1 MIANIVHTSLNPR
14 GGSERLAITA
24 MQALSKMGSEIN
36 LTTFERP
43 NISQLESAYG
53 EAATSVIRRIKTTN
67 ILRSLKKTESNKHY
81 DLIIN
86 THGDM
91 LPYFLPSF
99 SKSNAIT
106 YCHFPLAKYL
116 IDSKDP
122 EYAKFL
128 RSTILSTMST
138 RKKNSYQKYF
148 DLARTAHIHMLKKTT
163 VLSNSE
169 FSRSVI
175 LKAFGVDSVV
185 LSPPVDVDF
194 FRNMSLLS
202 SSSSNNNNN
211 NNNDDTIL
219 VISRFHPTKKIE
231 NAIRLAKLL
240 KERKIGSRMK
250 IVGNLPPGTPGYLFY
265 LKQMVGHY
273 DLDDYVKFEINVNFS
288 KLLKLMRESKV
299 YLHPLV
305 GEPFGISTVEAMS
318 SGLIPVVPN
327 IGGHTEFVPPKYQ
340 FGTFGE
346 GVEAISVALMAPD
359 SERMLISD
367 SVKRFSIDSFI
378 THFQEIIKNIISSK
392 IKP

>member
-1 MIANIVHTSLNPR
+1 
-14 GGSERLAITA
+14 
-24 MQALSKMGSEIN
+24 MGSEID

-67 ILRSLKKTESNKHY
+67 ILPSLKKSESNKHY

-91 LPYFLPSF
+91 LPYFLPDF

-128 RSTILSTMST
+128 RSTILSTMHT
-138 RKKNSYQKYF
+138 RKKTSYQKYF
-148 DLARTAHIHMLKKTT
+148 DLARTAYIHMLKKTT

-175 LKAFGVDSVV
+175 LKAFGVDSIV

-202 SSSSNNNNN
+202 SSSSSNRK
-211 NNNDDTIL
+211 DTIL
-219 VISRFHPTKKIE
+219 VIARFHPTKKIE

-240 KERKIGSRMK
+240 KERKIGCRMK
-250 IVGNLPPGTPGYLFY
+250 IVGNLPSGTPDYLFY
-265 LKQMVGHY
+265 LKQMVDQY
-273 DLDDYVKFEINVNFS
+273 DLDDYVKFEINVNFG

-318 SGLIPVVPN
+318 SGLVPVVPS
-327 IGGHTEFVPPKYQ
+327 IGGHTEFVPSKYQ
-340 FGTFGE
+340 FRTFGE

-359 SERMLISD
+359 SERMIISD
-367 SVKRFSIDSFI
+367 SVKRFSVDSFI
-378 THFQEIIKNIISSK
+378 SRFQELVKNIVSSK
-392 IKP
+392 IRS

>member
-1 MIANIVHTSLNPR
+1 
-14 GGSERLAITA
+14 

-53 EAATSVIRRIKTTN
+53 EAATSVIKRIKTTN
-67 ILRSLKKTESNKHY
+67 ILPSLKKTESNKHY

-128 RSTILSTMST
+128 RSTILSTMPT
-138 RKKNSYQKYF
+138 RKKTSYQKYI
-148 DLARTAHIHMLKKTT
+148 DLARTAYIHMLKKTT

-202 SSSSNNNNN
+202 SSSSGNRK
-211 NNNDDTIL
+211 DTIL
-219 VISRFHPTKKIE
+219 VIARFHPTKKIE

-250 IVGNLPPGTPGYLFY
+250 IVGNLPAGTPGYLFY
-265 LKQMVGHY
+265 LKQMVDQY

-327 IGGHTEFVPPKYQ
+327 IGGHTEFVPSKYQ
-340 FGTFGE
+340 FRTFGE

-367 SVKRFSIDSFI
+367 SVQRFSIDSFI
-378 THFQEIIKNIISSK
+378 SRFQELVKNIISSK

>member
-1 MIANIVHTSLNPR
+1 LIANIVHTSLNPR

-128 RSTILSTMST
+128 KSTILSTMST

-148 DLARTAHIHMLKKTT
+148 DLARTAYIHMLKKTT

-202 SSSSNNNNN
+202 SFSSNNNNN
-211 NNNDDTIL
+211 NRKDTIL
-219 VISRFHPTKKIE
+219 VIARFHPTKKIE

-250 IVGNLPPGTPGYLFY
+250 IVGNLPSGTPGYLFY
-265 LKQMVGHY
+265 LKEMVGHY

-340 FGTFGE
+340 FPTFGE
-346 GVEAISVALMAPD
+346 GVEAITAALMAPD

-378 THFQEIIKNIISSK
+378 SRFQEIVKNIISNK

>member
-1 MIANIVHTSLNPR
+1 MIANIVHTSLNAR
-14 GGSERLAITA
+14 GGSERLAITV

-43 NISQLESAYG
+43 NIPQLESAYG
-53 EAATSVIRRIKTTN
+53 EAAARVIRRIKTTN

-122 EYAKFL
+122 EYPKFL
-128 RSTILSTMST
+128 RSTILSTMPT
-138 RKKNSYQKYF
+138 RKKASHQKYF
-148 DLARTAHIHMLKKTT
+148 DLARTAYIHMLKKTT

-175 LKAFGVDSVV
+175 LKAFGVDSIV

-202 SSSSNNNNN
+202 SSSSSKRK
-211 NNNDDTIL
+211 DTIL

-240 KERKIGSRMK
+240 KERKIGSKMK
-250 IVGNLPPGTPGYLFY
+250 IVGNLPPGRPGYYFY
-265 LKQMVGHY
+265 LKQMV
-273 DLDDYVKFEINVNFS
+273 DDYGLTDYVQFEINVNFN
-288 KLLKLMRESKV
+288 KLFGLMQRSKV

-318 SGLIPVVPN
+318 SGLIPVVPAL
-327 IGGHTEFVPPKYQ
+327 GGHIEFVPLKYQ
-340 FGTFGE
+340 FHTFGE
-346 GVEAISVALMAPD
+346 GVEAISVALNAPN
-359 SERMLISD
+359 SERILISD
-367 SVKRFSIDSFI
+367 SVKKYSTQNFIRRFQQIVR
-378 THFQEIIKNIISSK
+378 NIVSNKFTYS
-392 IKP
+392 

>member
-1 MIANIVHTSLNPR
+1 LIANIVHSSLNAR

-53 EAATSVIRRIKTTN
+53 EAAASIIRRIKTTN

-91 LPYFLPSF
+91 LPYFLPIF

-128 RSTILSTMST
+128 RSTILSTMPT
-138 RKKNSYQKYF
+138 RKKASYQKYF
-148 DLARTAHIHMLKKTT
+148 DLARTAYIHMLKKTT

-175 LKAFGVDSVV
+175 LKAFGVDSIV

-202 SSSSNNNNN
+202 SSSSSKRK
-211 NNNDDTIL
+211 DTIL

-240 KERKIGSRMK
+240 KAHKIGSKMK
-250 IVGNLPPGTPGYLFY
+250 IVGNLPPGRPGYYFY
-265 LKQMVGHY
+265 LKQMVDDY
-273 DLDDYVKFEINVNFS
+273 DLTDYVQFEINVNFN
-288 KLLKLMRESKV
+288 KLFGLMRRSKV

-318 SGLIPVVPN
+318 SGLIPVVPAL
-327 IGGHTEFVPPKYQ
+327 GGHIEFVPLKYQ
-340 FGTFGE
+340 FHTFGE
-346 GVEAISVALMAPD
+346 GVEAISMALNAPN
-359 SERMLISD
+359 SERILISD
-367 SVKRFSIDSFI
+367 SVKKYSTQNFIRRFQQIVQDLVSNKFMYS
-378 THFQEIIKNIISSK
+378 
-392 IKP
+392 

>member
-1 MIANIVHTSLNPR
+1 LITNIVHTSLNPR

-24 MQALSKMGSEIN
+24 MQALSNMGSEIN

-128 RSTILSTMST
+128 RSTILSTMPT

-148 DLARTAHIHMLKKTT
+148 DLARTAYIHMLKKTT

-175 LKAFGVDSVV
+175 LNAFGVDSVV
-185 LSPPVDVDF
+185 LSPPVDIDF

-202 SSSSNNNNN
+202 SSSSNNNRK
-211 NNNDDTIL
+211 DTIL

-265 LKQMVGHY
+265 LKQMVDHY

-288 KLLKLMRESKV
+288 KLLKLIRQSKV

-340 FGTFGE
+340 FRTFGE
-346 GVEAISVALMAPD
+346 GVEAITAALMAPD

-378 THFQEIIKNIISSK
+378 TRFQEIIKNIISGK

>member
-67 ILRSLKKTESNKHY
+67 ILPSLKKTESNKHY

-91 LPYFLPSF
+91 LPYFLPDF

-116 IDSKDP
+116 IDSRDP

-128 RSTILSTMST
+128 RSTILSTMHT
-138 RKKNSYQKYF
+138 RKKTSYQKYF
-148 DLARTAHIHMLKKTT
+148 DLARTAYIHMLKKTT

-175 LKAFGVDSVV
+175 LKAFGVDSIV

-202 SSSSNNNNN
+202 SSSSSNRK
-211 NNNDDTIL
+211 DTIL
-219 VISRFHPTKKIE
+219 VIARFHPTKKIE

-240 KERKIGSRMK
+240 KERKIGCRMR
-250 IVGNLPPGTPGYLFY
+250 IVGNLPAGTPGYLFY
-265 LKQMVGHY
+265 LKQMVDQY
-273 DLDDYVKFEINVNFS
+273 DLDDYVKFEINVNFG

-318 SGLIPVVPN
+318 SGLIPVVPS
-327 IGGHTEFVPPKYQ
+327 IGGHTEFVPSKYQ
-340 FGTFGE
+340 FRTFGE

-359 SERMLISD
+359 SERMIISD
-367 SVKRFSIDSFI
+367 SVKSFSIDSFI
-378 THFQEIIKNIISSK
+378 SRFQELVKNIISSK
-392 IKP
+392 IKS

>member
-1 MIANIVHTSLNPR
+1 LIANIVHTSLNPR

-36 LTTFERP
+36 LTTFEKP

-53 EAATSVIRRIKTTN
+53 EAATSIIRRIKTTN

-128 RSTILSTMST
+128 RSTILSTMPT

-148 DLARTAHIHMLKKTT
+148 DLARTAYIHMLKKTT

-169 FSRSVI
+169 FSRNVI

-202 SSSSNNNNN
+202 SSSSNNNRK
-211 NNNDDTIL
+211 DTIL
-219 VISRFHPTKKIE
+219 VIARFHPTKKIE

-240 KERKIGSRMK
+240 KDRKIGSRMK
-250 IVGNLPPGTPGYLFY
+250 IVGNLPSGTPDYLFY
-265 LKQMVGHY
+265 LKEMVGHY

-340 FGTFGE
+340 FRTFGE
-346 GVEAISVALMAPD
+346 GVEAITAALMAPD

-378 THFQEIIKNIISSK
+378 SRFQEIVKNIISSK

>member
-1 MIANIVHTSLNPR
+1 LIANIVHTSLNPR

-43 NISQLESAYG
+43 NISHLESAYG
-53 EAATSVIRRIKTTN
+53 EAATSVIKRIKTTN
-67 ILRSLKKTESNKHY
+67 ILRSPKKTESNKHF

-116 IDSKDP
+116 IDSRDP

-148 DLARTAHIHMLKKTT
+148 DLARTAYIHMLKKTT

-175 LKAFGVDSVV
+175 KKAFGVDSVV

-211 NNNDDTIL
+211 NDTIL

-250 IVGNLPPGTPGYLFY
+250 IVGNLPPGTPGYLYY
-265 LKQMVGHY
+265 LKQMVDHY
-273 DLDDYVKFEINVNFS
+273 DLDDYVKFEINVNFGR
-288 KLLKLMRESKV
+288 LLKLMRESKV

-340 FGTFGE
+340 YRTFGE
-346 GVEAISVALMAPD
+346 GVEAITAALMAPD

-378 THFQEIIKNIISSK
+378 NHFQEIIENIISSK

>member
-1 MIANIVHTSLNPR
+1 LIANIVHTSLNPR

-128 RSTILSTMST
+128 KSTILSTMST

-148 DLARTAHIHMLKKTT
+148 DLARTAYIHMLKKTT

-202 SSSSNNNNN
+202 SFSSNNNNN
-211 NNNDDTIL
+211 RKDTIL
-219 VISRFHPTKKIE
+219 VIARFHPTKKIE

-250 IVGNLPPGTPGYLFY
+250 IVGNLPSGTPGYLFY
-265 LKQMVGHY
+265 LKEMVGHY

-340 FGTFGE
+340 FPTFGE
-346 GVEAISVALMAPD
+346 GVEAITAALMAPD

-378 THFQEIIKNIISSK
+378 SRFQEIVKNIISNK